1 MNRRN
6 FIKVLGLGTTAA
18 VLPTSVIASLS
29 KDTKNLVQNLD
40 EDSLLTFVALDD
52 NIDSF
57 YDEFGVYPNKLYL
70 GGEKA
75 REYINLLRMLGG
87 DNNMYL
93 REYSGIPIVFDK
105 HNTHF
110 YYSF

>member
-6 FIKVLGLGTTAA
+6 FLKVLGLGAAAA
-18 VLPTSVIASLS
+18 VVPTSVIASLS
-29 KDTKNLVQNLD
+29 KDTENLVQNLD
-40 EDSLLTFVALDD
+40 EDSLLSFVTLDN

-57 YDEFGVYPNKLYL
+57 YEEFGVYPNKLYL
-70 GGEKA
+70 GGEEA
-75 REYINLLRMLGG
+75 REYISLLRMLGG
-87 DNNMYL
+87 DNSIYL
-93 REYSGIPIVFDK
+93 KEYSGIPIVFDK